1 MNSATLTND
10 KGRLKPASTAATVG
24 AGFSRPGDGFSRP
37 SDDGLQAW
45 HFFVLVSILLATVAV
60 IMTRRTTP
68 ENLVLL
74 SLTIAA
80 AGLAAG
86 ALYRMLIPLTVSDLT
101 TLDQPLTD
109 RYRATLERD
118 KTLTL
123 RSIKELEFDHAMG
136 KLSQKDFDEMSAR
149 LRQRALAIMKQLDE
163 GRRYTTAIEADLR
176 KRLGDRPVA
185 AVATAAGAICACG
198 AAIDDDAVFCKKC
211 GVRVQA

>member
-1 MNSATLTND
+1 MNSATLTSD
-10 KGRLKPASTAATVG
+10 KGRLKPASTAASVG
-24 AGFSRPGDGFSRP
+24 SRPTDDGFH
-37 SDDGLQAW
+37 AW

-86 ALYRMLIPLTVSDLT
+86 ALYRMLIPLTVADVS
-101 TLDQPLTD
+101 TLDQPLTH

-118 KTLTL
+118 KTLAL

-136 KLSQKDFDEMSAR
+136 KVSQKDFDEMSTR
-149 LRQRALAIMKQLDE
+149 LRQRAMSIMKQLDE
-163 GRRYTTAIEADLR
+163 GRSYTSAIEADLR
-176 KRLGDRPVA
+176 KRLGDRSA
-185 AVATAAGAICACG
+185 AVASPLVAVCSCG

-211 GVRVQA
+211 GVRVQAS